1 MLMVDGAPPMSPDGT
16 PAGDGDHVPTP
27 FDYDRDA
34 GRYRLGMRLSRSYA
48 SRLLTAAV
56 RPSQDLEVV
65 AVRVVEVQGRLRQWK
80 HALRR
85 VR

>member
-34 GRYRLGMRLSRSYA
+34 GRYRLGMRLSRSFATASLYA
-48 SRLLTAAV
+48 AISEVLLDAGVTV
-56 RPSQDLEVV
+56 TKR
-65 AVRVVEVQGRLRQWK
+65 G
-80 HALRR
+80 ALVLARAGC
-85 VR
+85 